1 MLEIYSYAYDAAEER
16 LEVRLAHPDAGK
28 VIRIYRNFAVEMYE
42 AWQLEGFQP
51 LTFFHSFMD
60 EHDEEL
66 PLHS

>member
-1 MLEIYSYAYDAAEER
+1 MLEIYSHAYDAAEER
-16 LEVRLAHPDAGK
+16 LEVRFNHPQAGK

-42 AWQLEGFQP
+42 AWRLEGFHA
-51 LTFFHSFMD
+51 LTFFFSFMD